1 MKTISMLAFA
11 AGLLVAVTSQ
21 AQHSPNAQPPSAY
34 DYRVV
39 VQPGMT
45 IDGHRFTPDT
55 VITSVALNDS
65 GQTAF
70 IAHWRDG
77 AGDVGVFSS
86 THLVADEYTGILG
99 IDSLDFPSEGHLA
112 INAAGQVAFEAIYS
126 QKPDVSERWDGIFVD
141 GQLALRRNLDA
152 VGSPFTLTDDGQVIP
167 GPQKAG
173 AAPARPA
180 PAPQQGQQ
188 GKSSLLDQ
196 LHMKQPK
203 LPFGITVSPKGP
215 TANPTR
221 PAPDRAGERPP
232 LTNPASPSAAMC
244 TNRWGQVLIPIN
256 LNTGGF
262 MLVLGTPINNASRVR

>member
-1 MKTISMLAFA
+1 MGFSGAMKHSTILTLILT
-11 AGLLVAVTSQ
+11 LLISTMARSQ
-21 AQHSPNAQPPSAY
+21 QPPSAY

-39 VQPGMT
+39 LQPGMT

-65 GQTAF
+65 GQTGF

-86 THLVADEYTGILG
+86 THLVADEYTGIFG

-152 VGSPFTLTDDGQVIP
+152 VGSPFTLTVDGQVIP
-167 GPQKAG
+167 GTQKAG
-173 AAPARPA
+173 VAPARPA
-180 PAPQQGQQ
+180 PAPQQG
-188 GKSSLLDQ
+188 KPSLLDQ

-203 LPFGITVSPKGP
+203 LPFGITVSPKGT
-215 TANPTR
+215 TANPAR

-232 LTNPASPSAAMC
+232 LPNPTSPSAAMW
-244 TNRWGQVLIPIN
+244 TNRRGQVLIPIN